1 MRPVGSGEELKR
13 RRLRAL
19 AILKAEENISLN
31 EVARRCGCNASSVM
45 RWRDAFLA
53 GGTEAL
59 EPKPVPGRPNRLS
72 QEQRALLIQYLLQGS
87 LAHGY
92 QTDLW
97 TTQRIA
103 DMIKK
108 KFKIQYHPD
117 HIGRLLHAQGW
128 SCQKPERRAL
138 QRKEARIQGWRR
150 RTWPTVK
157 KTPNGWAPIS
167 PSPTNPASS

>member
-1 MRPVGSGEELKR
+1 MRPVGSGDELKR

-19 AILKAEENISLN
+19 ALLEEDKNLSLN
-31 EVARRCGCNASSVM
+31 EVGRRCGCNASSVM
-45 RWRDAFLA
+45 RWRDAFLS
-53 GGTEAL
+53 GGKAAL
-59 EPKPVPGRPNRLS
+59 EPKPTPGRPTRLTDKQKS
-72 QEQRALLIQYLLQGS
+72 LLIQHLLRGS

-103 DMIKK
+103 DLIKK
-108 KFKIQYHPD
+108 QFKIQYHRD

-138 QRKEARIQGWRR
+138 QRKEAAIQEWKRR
-150 RTWPTVK
+150 RWPKVK
-157 KTPNGWAPIS
+157 KTPQGWAPIS
-167 PSPTNPASS
+167 HLPTNPASS

>member
-1 MRPVGSGEELKR
+1 
-13 RRLRAL
+13 
-19 AILKAEENISLN
+19 
-31 EVARRCGCNASSVM
+31 M

-53 GGTEAL
+53 GGKEAL
-59 EPKPVPGRPNRLS
+59 EPKPVPGRPNRLTE
-72 QEQRALLIQYLLQGS
+72 EQRALLIQYLLQGS

-103 DMIKK
+103 DLIKK

-167 PSPTNPASS
+167 PLPTNPASS